1 MKKDER
7 SSLTNTKLCN
17 FLLLISMQ
25 CNTQAHALPGV
36 SHHRIPRPSRVFS
49 RGANPRALSNTDL
62 DVASP
67 RFARSR
73 RKQTSAFRNPCRGST
88 KTRCKPPSRS
98 RRTSRW
104 TSCVPPTWPSVSA
117 CLRRRPS
124 PSRSTLSEFKNP
136 TSASAAWRRV
146 AAPSPLNAPVSFDK
160 TRASEVRVCDTFA
173 PAFSRDRRATR
184 RAHPAAPRSTHL
196 RAHPQARYARHLHPR
211 PPPAPPPRDG
221 TPRRQLPAQ
230 QHIPEESLL

>member
-1 MKKDER
+1 MCLVSIQKRGEDEL
-7 SSLTNTKLCN
+7 SLLPFFVLPRAAGCTL
-17 FLLLISMQ
+17 S
-25 CNTQAHALPGV
+25 QAHALPGV

-104 TSCVPPTWPSVSA
+104 TSCVAPTWPSVSA

-124 PSRSTLSEFKNP
+124 PSRSTLSEVRSRSTYPDDPP
-136 TSASAAWRRV
+136 TRLPVFRYVSDSATPRLAAEDCGD
-146 AAPSPLNAPVSFDK
+146 SP
-160 TRASEVRVCDTFA
+160 
-173 PAFSRDRRATR
+173 RRA
-184 RAHPAAPRSTHL
+184 RAPLVPE
-196 RAHPQARYARHLHPR
+196 RAL
-211 PPPAPPPRDG
+211 
-221 TPRRQLPAQ
+221 
-230 QHIPEESLL
+230 